1 MPRIEWTDL
10 PDAVRARVERALRS
24 TVVSHESQP
33 GGWSPGTADRVVLET
48 GRRAFVK
55 AVHADLNPTS
65 PDLHR
70 RELAVLRGMPDRLP
84 VPRLI
89 TGFEQSG
96 WGVLVL
102 DDVAGTHPSLP
113 WRPKA
118 FAAALD
124 AVQEISDRLTPC
136 PIPGLPAAFDRLED
150 DWRGFEKMRT
160 VAIRDLDPWLEAR
173 IDELHLRALRSLTT
187 LGGDTVCHG
196 DLRADNLLMRPD
208 GGYVVIDWAWA
219 CRGASWLD
227 ATLLTIELIS
237 GGTAAAFREA
247 DAVLTRL
254 ASENGATTQAL
265 ADCLVGATAY
275 YTWHSRQPAAEGM
288 PDLRTYQRRLGD
300 ALTGWL
306 KATSL
311 S

>member
-1 MPRIEWTDL
+1 MTDRRRTGESASLHEVGHVQVVVVIEL
-10 PDAVRARVERALRS
+10 RGGRARGRALLL
-24 TVVSHESQP
+24 TGH
-33 GGWSPGTADRVVLET
+33 RVGLGQGALA
-48 GRRAFVK
+48 GRGLGRM
-55 AVHADLNPTS
+55 D
-65 PDLHR
+65 
-70 RELAVLRGMPDRLP
+70 LRGL
-84 VPRLI
+84 
-89 TGFEQSG
+89 
-96 WGVLVL
+96 
-102 DDVAGTHPSLP
+102 
-113 WRPKA
+113 
-118 FAAALD
+118 
-124 AVQEISDRLTPC
+124 
-136 PIPGLPAAFDRLED
+136 GLGLGLAHL
-150 DWRGFEKMRT
+150 RG
-160 VAIRDLDPWLEAR
+160 L
-173 IDELHLRALRSLTT
+173 LHLRALRSLTT

-208 GGYVVIDWAWA
+208 GGYVVIDWARA